1 MNNNKK
7 ILRQIFKEERSR
19 LSKEQTKEYS
29 ESIFNNL
36 KILDIWSKK
45 FYHIYISSK
54 TKREV
59 ETKDIIKLLL
69 NKNKIV
75 AVPKIFQRNLKHIEI
90 DQNTKYSIN
99 QFGIREPIRT
109 KHIDPSILEVIIVP
123 LLIFDL
129 HGNRVGYGGGYYD
142 RFLTNL
148 DLNVLKV
155 GLSLFD
161 PIDKISDI
169 KDYDMPL
176 DLIVTPKKTY
186 GFSKIR

>member
-7 ILRQIFKEERSR
+7 ILRQFFKEERLR
-19 LSKEQTKEYS
+19 LSKEQIKEYS
-29 ESIFNNL
+29 YSIFNNL

-54 TKREV
+54 IKREV
-59 ETKDIIKLLL
+59 ETKYIIKLLL

-75 AVPKIFQRNLKHIEI
+75 AVPKICKRNLKHVEI

-109 KHIDPSILEVIIVP
+109 KHIDPSILEVVIVP

-129 HGNRVGYGGGYYD
+129 QGNRVGYGGGYYD
-142 RFLTNL
+142 RFLNNP
-148 DLNVLKV
+148 DLNVIKI

-169 KDYDMPL
+169 KDYDVPL
-176 DLIVTPKKTY
+176 DFIITPKKTY
-186 GFSKIR
+186 GFSKIS